1 VEKGLSMFHDKYQAK
16 YPKIAEHWIHI
27 RTTNPIES
35 RFATIH
41 PRTKRSKGFP
51 SIATMELMVLK
62 MIKEAEKTWR
72 RLRGKS
78 RLPKLIIGVK
88 FNEDVKQQN

>member
-1 VEKGLSMFHDKYQAK
+1 MFHEKYQAK
-16 YPKIAEHWIHI
+16 YPKAAEQWVQI

-35 RFATIH
+35 RFVTVH

-51 SIATMELMVLK
+51 SIATMEVMVLK
-62 MIKEAEKTWR
+62 MIKEAEKTLWR
-72 RLRGKS
+72 LQGKS

-88 FNEDVKQQN
+88 FNDSVEQQN